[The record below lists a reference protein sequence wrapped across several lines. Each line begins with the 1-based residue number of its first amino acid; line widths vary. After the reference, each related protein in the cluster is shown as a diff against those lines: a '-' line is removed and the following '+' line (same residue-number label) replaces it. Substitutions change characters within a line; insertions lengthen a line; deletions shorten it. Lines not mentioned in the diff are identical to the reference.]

1 MIKINKNNSQIQ
13 VKELENHDL
22 INSFFDTL
30 SNLTEIGKDVYDKE
44 FSQKI
49 FEKIRKSDNIK
60 IFVAIKDTDIVGSIT
75 AIIEQKFIHNGGRIC
90 HIEDVVTRKGF
101 EKLGIGSILVDKV
114 LELAIQEKCYKVI
127 LNCSEYNSKFYEK
140 LGFYKHNIG
149 MRYNLEIW
157 QKLKVLFYI
166 NNYITLIQMS
176 LD

>member
-1 MIKINKNNSQIQ
+1 MIKINKKNSQIQ

-49 FEKIRKSDNIK
+49 LEKIRKSGNIK
-60 IFVAIKDTDIVGSIT
+60 IFVAIMDTDIVGSIT

-101 EKLGIGSILVDKV
+101 EKLGIGSILVEKV

-140 LGFYKHNIG
+140 LGFYKHSIG
-149 MRYNLEIW
+149 MRYNLEFD
-157 QKLKVLFYI
+157 K
-166 NNYITLIQMS
+166 N
-176 LD
+176 

>member
-1 MIKINKNNSQIQ
+1 MIKINKKNSQIQ

-101 EKLGIGSILVDKV
+101 EKLGIGSILVVKV

-149 MRYNLEIW
+149 MRYNLEI
-157 QKLKVLFYI
+157 
-166 NNYITLIQMS
+166 
-176 LD
+176 

>member
-1 MIKINKNNSQIQ
+1 MIKINKKNSQIQ
-13 VKELENHDL
+13 VKELENHHL

-44 FSQKI
+44 FSKKI
-49 FEKIRKSDNIK
+49 FEKIRKSSNIK

-101 EKLGIGSILVDKV
+101 EKLGIGSILVEKV

-149 MRYNLEIW
+149 MRYNLEI
-157 QKLKVLFYI
+157 
-166 NNYITLIQMS
+166 
-176 LD
+176 

>member
-1 MIKINKNNSQIQ
+1 MIKINKKNSQIQ

-49 FEKIRKSDNIK
+49 FEKITKSGNIK

-101 EKLGIGSILVDKV
+101 EKLGIGSILVEKV

-140 LGFYKHNIG
+140 LGFYKHSIG
-149 MRYNLEIW
+149 MRYNLEFD
-157 QKLKVLFYI
+157 K
-166 NNYITLIQMS
+166 N
-176 LD
+176 

>member
-1 MIKINKNNSQIQ
+1 MIKINKKNSQIQ

-149 MRYNLEIW
+149 MRYNLEI
-157 QKLKVLFYI
+157 
-166 NNYITLIQMS
+166 
-176 LD
+176 